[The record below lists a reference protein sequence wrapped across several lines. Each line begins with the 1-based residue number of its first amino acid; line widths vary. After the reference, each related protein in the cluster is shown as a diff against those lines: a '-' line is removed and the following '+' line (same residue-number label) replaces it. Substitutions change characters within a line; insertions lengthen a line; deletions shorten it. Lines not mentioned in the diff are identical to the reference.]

1 MTSLRGQEPNHQGRV
16 ENLSYANIL
25 AKNKAATKMRHN
37 HPTDGRKT
45 LTLRLN
51 LELIHRRQT
60 FN

>member
-1 MTSLRGQEPNHQGRV
+1 MQ
-16 ENLSYANIL
+16 NIL
-25 AKNKAATKMRHN
+25 AKNKAGTTMGNN
-37 HPTDGRKT
+37 HPWDGRKT